1 MWDAQSFH
9 YHEEQ
14 IISANTTYVIHRVGE
29 FKFNLTHTIH
39 RCAIDSL
46 DLVVCSPNRARQISR
61 HALLHICYIVSKTF
75 SLVLNRHRF
84 DSKLWTFFFFFC
96 YFYDYY
102 RNFGTQFFLYN
113 FFGNLKLWFLLSKIP
128 MKLRKLELNF
138 SLFLGLKILK
148 V

>member
-84 DSKLWTFFFFFC
+84 DSKLWTFFFFFAI
-96 YFYDYY
+96 FMIIIE
-102 RNFGTQFFLYN
+102 T
-113 FFGNLKLWFLLSKIP
+113 
-128 MKLRKLELNF
+128 LELNF
-138 SLFLGLKILK
+138 FYIIFSEIWNFGFYYQKFRWNFENSN
-148 V
+148 

>member
-84 DSKLWTFFFFFC
+84 DSKLWTFFFFFAI
-96 YFYDYY
+96 FMIIIE
-102 RNFGTQFFLYN
+102 T
-113 FFGNLKLWFLLSKIP
+113 
-128 MKLRKLELNF
+128 LELNF
-138 SLFLGLKILK
+138 FYIIFSEIWNFGFYFQKFRWNFENSN
-148 V
+148 

>member
-75 SLVLNRHRF
+75 SLVLNRQRF
-84 DSKLWTFFFFFC
+84 DSKLWTFFFFFAI
-96 YFYDYY
+96 FMIIIE
-102 RNFGTQFFLYN
+102 T
-113 FFGNLKLWFLLSKIP
+113 
-128 MKLRKLELNF
+128 LELNF
-138 SLFLGLKILK
+138 FYIIFSEIWNFGFYYQKFRWNFENSN
-148 V
+148 